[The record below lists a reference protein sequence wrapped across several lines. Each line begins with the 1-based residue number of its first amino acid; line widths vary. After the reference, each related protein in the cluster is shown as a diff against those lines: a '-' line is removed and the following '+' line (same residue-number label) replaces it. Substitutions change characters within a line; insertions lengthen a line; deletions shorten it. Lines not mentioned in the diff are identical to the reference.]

1 MSKTQESSPQGPTN
15 GKWISTGAS
24 HVRPPRFDCY
34 FFFYDEVTIREPEDG
49 FLRKSSSLR
58 APTTTTT
65 SHNCVEPPIEPIT
78 MKRKLEQNGVPSGE
92 ADTQKR
98 SKTQASAEEDL
109 TFADLGLDARLVQA
123 VAEQNF
129 LKPTL
134 VQRQAIPLALNGK
147 DVLCKSKTGSG
158 KTAAYVLPLLNGIL
172 KKKSVRRTSRTDGDG
187 VADP

>member
-1 MSKTQESSPQGPTN
+1 
-15 GKWISTGAS
+15 
-24 HVRPPRFDCY
+24 
-34 FFFYDEVTIREPEDG
+34 
-49 FLRKSSSLR
+49 
-58 APTTTTT
+58 
-65 SHNCVEPPIEPIT
+65 

-158 KTAAYVLPLLNGIL
+158 KTAAYVLPLLNAIL
-172 KKKSVRRTSRTDGDG
+172 KKKSVREHQGRMVMRPLVLYQLAFHHDSKPRLPLPHGG
-187 VADP
+187 E